1 MSKHRQ
7 RDESGARIF
16 VAGGVI
22 CAAIVAGVTVNDVI
36 SRFMR
41 NSRFAE
47 RIGWVV
53 FGLTLLAAEFIFR
66 FPEKVRFLRCLSS
79 LADGLD
85 FRYRLAIIGLGAVLC
100 GILFAAG
107 II

>member
-1 MSKHRQ
+1 MSERRQ
-7 RDESGARIF
+7 HDDSGARIF

-22 CAAIVAGVTVNDVI
+22 CAAIVAGIVVRDVL

-41 NSRFAE
+41 DGRLAE
-47 RIGWVV
+47 GIGWVV

-66 FPEKVRFLRCLSS
+66 FPEKAGFLRFLSA

-85 FRYRLAIIGLGAVLC
+85 FRYRLALIGLVAVLC
-100 GILFAAG
+100 GILFAMG